1 MRRVTKYIGRHHVA
15 LLALFFAFG
24 GTSYAAS
31 QALLPRNSVGT
42 QQVVNNSLILKD
54 FKARER
60 AKLRG
65 PRGLR
70 GLQGLQG
77 VQGVAGAKGD
87 KGDTGAFASVTVQ
100 HEVAAVDLAD
110 GAKNSYNA
118 FCPAGHQGVAGGG
131 RGDDTLSEETNVP
144 ASRPAM
150 SISNTE
156 PPPDGGSF
164 TGWRITAINLAG
176 GATTGI
182 RPEVWVVCVPAPAP

>member
-1 MRRVTKYIGRHHVA
+1 MRRIAKYIGRHHIA

-42 QQVVNNSLILKD
+42 QQVVNNSLLLKD
-54 FKARER
+54 FKKKER

-65 PRGLR
+65 LRGLR
-70 GLQGLQG
+70 GLQGVQG
-77 VQGVAGAKGD
+77 VAGVAGAKGD

-100 HEVAAVDLAD
+100 HEVAAADLID
-110 GAKNSYNA
+110 GAKASYNA
-118 FCPAGHQGVAGGG
+118 FCPAGYQGVAGGG
-131 RGDDTLSEETNVP
+131 RGDDTLSEETNIP

-150 SISNTE
+150 SSTNTE

-164 TGWRITAINLAG
+164 TGWRITAINVAG
-176 GATTGI
+176 GVAAGI
-182 RPEVWVVCVPAPAP
+182 RPEVWVVCVPAPTP